1 MSDTQTKPLSE
12 LLKTFA
18 PEERYCIL
26 RDWED
31 GLATVLRA
39 IPRPDQNAF
48 NLPLVNPQGKTEK
61 RKVPEELVIL
71 NDATTKWLDGKRL
84 ESRLL
89 IIETTGK
96 FDTIPADIEQHP
108 DLLNKLAD
116 ARRKYIQNQRKPRQP
131 GATAA
136 PTNPKPSAPKTSKQ
150 PKNPA
155 SAPAKEQAQTSTIP
169 ANPNQ
174 SGEQFGNLDILD
186 KLSGQENAEAQ

>member
-1 MSDTQTKPLSE
+1 MSDAQTKPLSD

-18 PEERYCIL
+18 PEERYCVL

-39 IPRPDQNAF
+39 IPRPDQPAF
-48 NLPLVNPQGKTEK
+48 ELPLVNPQGKTEK

-71 NDATTKWLDGKRL
+71 NDATTKWLEAKRL

-96 FDTIPADIEQHP
+96 FDTIPTDIEQQT

-116 ARRKYIQNQRKPRQP
+116 ARRKYIQNQRKAKQP

-136 PTNPKPSAPKTSKQ
+136 PITPKANGKKTSKQ
-150 PKNPA
+150 PKTPA
-155 SAPAKEQAQTSTIP
+155 ATSVKEQAQSSAT
-169 ANPNQ
+169 APNTD
-174 SGEQFGNLDILD
+174 EQFGNLDILD
-186 KLSGQENAEAQ
+186 KLSKEEATA

>member
-1 MSDTQTKPLSE
+1 MSDTQTKPLSD

-18 PEERYCIL
+18 PEERYCVL

-39 IPRPDQNAF
+39 IPRPDQPAF
-48 NLPLVNPQGKTEK
+48 ELPLVNPQGKTEK

-71 NDATTKWLDGKRL
+71 NDATTKWLEAKRL

-96 FDTIPADIEQHP
+96 FDTIPTDIEQQP
-108 DLLNKLAD
+108 DLLNKLAE
-116 ARRKYIQNQRKPRQP
+116 ARRKYILNQRKDRQP
-131 GATAA
+131 GETAA
-136 PTNPKPSAPKTSKQ
+136 PATPKTRVAKTSKQ
-150 PKNPA
+150 PKTPA
-155 SAPAKEQAQTSTIP
+155 TTPAKEQAQTSTP
-169 ANPNQ
+169 PPNPNQ

-186 KLSGQENAEAQ
+186 KLSTEEAGA